1 MKLLNLN
8 LNPVLQTLAA
18 NLAPRFNAP
27 ALSLPCLA
35 LLLAQTAQA
44 AIELP
49 TTLPNPPAD
58 LNLPALNQ
66 PKGTYTSAINIRDS
80 ANAILGVMA
89 YAVTPDVTTSSL
101 SVRHAETDNPSINMS
116 QLGGGATMSKEV
128 PIYLEG
134 TLSYSRYD
142 PRFII
147 SNGAESRR
155 LPTKWTSITGTG
167 GVGYDIRLN
176 EKWVFR
182 PIANISLG
190 RVTSDVSLGKWYL
203 ENKFDLDLPL
213 DFLDK
218 GHLNVYGYGGSAM
231 LDYEH
236 FGDFSQR
243 EGDIDVELRYTNIR
257 LKTYTSSAVDLEGAT
272 NSQTANVWAR
282 YRAPL
287 LDWHA
292 FNRPIRYVLESA
304 YTRYFGEQKETLG
317 FDQLAS
323 VGLGL
328 EVDTSAND
336 FFISR
341 TRLVGRY
348 AVGNGVAGGGVSLAC
363 SF

>member
-1 MKLLNLN
+1 
-8 LNPVLQTLAA
+8 
-18 NLAPRFNAP
+18 
-27 ALSLPCLA
+27 
-35 LLLAQTAQA
+35 QTAQA
-44 AIELP
+44 SIEASTP
-49 TTLPNPPAD
+49 LPNTLIDLKPAKC
-58 LNLPALNQ
+58 A
-66 PKGTYTSAINIRDS
+66 YTSPINIRDS

-89 YAVTPDVTTSSL
+89 YAVTPDVNTSSL

-116 QLGGGATMSKEV
+116 QLGGGATLSKEV

-142 PRFII
+142 PRFIL
-147 SNGAESRR
+147 SNGAETRR
-155 LPTKWTSITGTG
+155 LPTKWINTTATG
-167 GVGYDIRLN
+167 GVGYDFQLN

-182 PIANISLG
+182 PIANFSLG
-190 RVTSDVSLGKWYL
+190 RVTSDVSVGKWYL
-203 ENKFDLDLPL
+203 ENKFDIDLPL

-257 LKTYTSSAVDLEGAT
+257 LKTYTASAIALEGAT
-272 NSQTANVWAR
+272 HSETANLWAR

-287 LDWHA
+287 FNLHA
-292 FNRPIRYVLESA
+292 FNRPIRYVLESG
-304 YTRYFGEQKETLG
+304 YTHYFGKQKETLG

-323 VGLGL
+323 MGLGL

-336 FFISR
+336 FLISR

-348 AVGNGVAGGGVSLAC
+348 ALGNGVSGGGVSLAC